1 MNASIGTLTR
11 RSILLATSAAAI
23 AETLKLPARVRVV
36 IIGVEGHPDEIVK
49 PLAELPDV
57 EIVAIADADA
67 SAIQRFKGRRER
79 LANAKAYADYRQ
91 MLDAEKPDVVAVCNS
106 DGERAAAILEAAHRK
121 HNVIAEK
128 PLALTRP
135 DLERVKTAVSQSHIQ
150 LGMLLPM
157 RFSPHYVML
166 KQIVDSGEIGEVVQ
180 ISSQKSYQLEDRPD
194 WFKHRDTYGSTIL
207 WIGPHMIDL
216 MRFTS
221 GRSYTEAASF
231 MGRPQFPE
239 SGSMETSTATCLRLD
254 NGGTAT
260 LHMDYCRP
268 ATAPSHGDD
277 RLRLAGTKGVAEY
290 MEATGVTLMTANA
303 KFHRLDKL
311 PPEGSVFRDYI
322 AHVYAGQPT
331 GLPLADIY
339 AVCEATIGAHEAA
352 VQNRLIRLA

>member
-1 MNASIGTLTR
+1 MKPSVVELTR
-11 RSILLATSAAAI
+11 RSLLLAAGAAAT
-23 AETLKLPARVRVV
+23 AQTLKLPARVRVV
-36 IIGVEGHPDEIVK
+36 IIGVEGHPDEITK
-49 PLAELPDV
+49 PLAGMPDV

-67 SAIQRFKGRRER
+67 NAIQRFKGRRER
-79 LANAKAYADYRQ
+79 LANAKLYADYRQ
-91 MLDAEKPDVVAVCNS
+91 MLDTEKPDVVAVCNS
-106 DGERAAAILEAAHRK
+106 DGERAAAILEAVRRK

-128 PLALTRP
+128 PLALTRA
-135 DLERVKTAVSQSHIQ
+135 DLERVKAAVEQNHIQ

-194 WFKHRDTYGSTIL
+194 WFKHRETYGSTIL

-216 MRFTS
+216 MRFAS

-239 SGSMETSTATCLRLD
+239 SGSMETSTATCFRLD

-290 MEATGVTLMTANA
+290 MESTGVTLMSANA
-303 KFHRLDKL
+303 KPHRLDKL
-311 PPEGSVFRDYI
+311 PPDGSVFRDYI
-322 AHVYAGQPT
+322 AHVYAGQPA

-352 VQNRLIRLA
+352 VQNKLIRLG